1 MVVSR
6 FQYAKNSVTPDS
18 VIDSKAAAFLN
29 KRFDHTAYRLKPKH
43 GVYAQQCMI
52 NDDIPLGIATG
63 SLVVKSNVKRLTET
77 GVEFEDGTF
86 EDNVDVVI
94 YATGYIISFPFI
106 DEEIIKV
113 TNNKVNLFKYV
124 FPPDL
129 KPATLAVIG
138 CFQPL
143 GSIMPLAEMQG
154 RWTAKVFKVNT
165 IKVSLLHFTQIAG
178 SYFRIRTSYNATF
191 ARTNLNGSLLT
202 FFISRL

>member
-29 KRFDHTAYRLKPKH
+29 KRFDHEAYRLKPKH

-63 SLVVKSNVKRLTET
+63 SLIVKSNVKRLTKT
-77 GVEFEDGTF
+77 GVEFEDGSF

-94 YATGYIISFPFI
+94 YATGYIIGFPFI

-129 KPATLAVIG
+129 KPATLGVIG

-154 RWTAKVFKVNT
+154 RWTARVFKV
-165 IKVSLLHFTQIAG
+165 K
-178 SYFRIRTSYNATF
+178 YFH
-191 ARTNLNGSLLT
+191 
-202 FFISRL
+202 